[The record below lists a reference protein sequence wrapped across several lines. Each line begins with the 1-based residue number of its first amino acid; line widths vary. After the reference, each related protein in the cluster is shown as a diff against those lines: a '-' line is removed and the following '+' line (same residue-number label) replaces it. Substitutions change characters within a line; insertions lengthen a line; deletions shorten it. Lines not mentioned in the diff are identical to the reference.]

1 MTGAHANAKT
11 RTSTKKTKRIAKGA
25 TMSRNTSIAT
35 IAKAM
40 PARLHRARRT
50 IKSVGTRSMRTMRS
64 VGSGAMRITKESP
77 GRSLIGAFAVGFV
90 VAKLAR
96 FV

>member
-1 MTGAHANAKT
+1 
-11 RTSTKKTKRIAKGA
+11 
-25 TMSRNTSIAT
+25 MSRKTSAIAT
-35 IAKAM
+35 IAKAV
-40 PARLHRARRT
+40 PARLSRARRT
-50 IKSVGTRSMRTMRS
+50 LKSVGTRSIRSMRS
-64 VGSGAMRITKESP
+64 MGSGAMRVTKDSP